1 MTALKYRTVVLGNF
15 DGLHIG
21 HQQLIRLG
29 RTIADEQQEELAVFT
44 FYPQMQEVFDPDFC
58 YLLPE
63 AEKLEH
69 LRQLQVDVI
78 EVVPFEKQV
87 AQLSPEDFVRT
98 ILVEKLRARHVV
110 VGFNYS
116 FGYRGAGD
124 PALLQQLGERYGI
137 AVTVMEHCDVNGEI
151 VSSTA
156 IRNYLKD
163 GEVEKAN
170 QMLGYA
176 YAITGPVCH
185 GNEIGRT
192 IGFPTANISVEPH
205 ILLPANGV
213 YAALTTVDGKVYP
226 SILNIG
232 LRPTIEK
239 SVGLTVEVNLLDFH
253 ADIYGKEIRTELHAF
268 LRKEQKFSG
277 LNGLK
282 AQLQQDEAHAR
293 EFFTAAGFFM
303 N

>member
-1 MTALKYRTVVLGNF
+1 MTAQKYRTVVLGNF

-21 HQQLIRLG
+21 HQQLIQLG
-29 RTIADEQQEELAVFT
+29 RAIADEQQEELAVFT
-44 FYPQMQEVFDPDFC
+44 FYPQMQAMFDADFC

-63 AEKLEH
+63 TEKLAH
-69 LRQLQVDVI
+69 LRQLRVDVV
-78 EVVPFEKQV
+78 ETVPFAEQV
-87 AQLSPEDFVRT
+87 ARLSPEAFVQT
-98 ILVEKLRARHVV
+98 ILVEKMRARHVV

-116 FGYRGAGD
+116 FGYRGAGSPD
-124 PALLQQLGERYGI
+124 LLRKLGAQYGI
-137 AVTVMEHCDVNGEI
+137 GVTVMEPCRINDEV

-156 IRNYLKD
+156 IRQYLKE
-163 GEVEKAN
+163 GAVEKAN

-176 YAITGPVCH
+176 YAIAGPVCH

-268 LRKEQKFSG
+268 LRPEQKFSG
-277 LNGLK
+277 LDGLK
-282 AQLQQDEAHAR
+282 AQLQRDEARAR
-293 EFFTAAGFFM
+293 EFFAAYEKK
-303 N
+303 

>member
-1 MTALKYRTVVLGNF
+1 MTAQKYRTVVLGNF

-21 HQQLIRLG
+21 HQQLIQLG
-29 RTIADEQQEELAVFT
+29 RAIADEQQEELAVFT
-44 FYPQMQEVFDPDFC
+44 FYPQMQAMFDADFC

-63 AEKLEH
+63 TEKLAH
-69 LRQLQVDVI
+69 LRQLQVDVV
-78 EVVPFEKQV
+78 ETVPFAEQV
-87 AQLSPEDFVRT
+87 ARLSPEAFVQT
-98 ILVEKLRARHVV
+98 ILVEKMRARHVV

-116 FGYRGAGD
+116 FGYRGAGSPD
-124 PALLQQLGERYGI
+124 LLRKLGAQYGI
-137 AVTVMEHCDVNGEI
+137 GVTVMEPCRINDEV

-156 IRNYLKD
+156 IRQYLKE
-163 GEVEKAN
+163 GAVEKAN
-170 QMLGYA
+170 QMLGYD
-176 YAITGPVCH
+176 YAIAGPVCH

-192 IGFPTANISVEPH
+192 IGFPTANISVAPH

-268 LRKEQKFSG
+268 LRSEQKFSG
-277 LNGLK
+277 LDGLK
-282 AQLQQDEAHAR
+282 AQLQRDEARAR
-293 EFFTAAGFFM
+293 EFFAAYEKK
-303 N
+303 

>member
-1 MTALKYRTVVLGNF
+1 MTAQKYRTVVLGNF

-21 HQQLIRLG
+21 HQQLIQLG
-29 RTIADEQQEELAVFT
+29 RAIADEQQEELAVFT
-44 FYPQMQEVFDPDFC
+44 FYPQMQAMFDADFC

-63 AEKLEH
+63 TEKLAH
-69 LRQLQVDVI
+69 LRQLRVDVV
-78 EVVPFEKQV
+78 ETVPFAEQV
-87 AQLSPEDFVRT
+87 ARLSPEAFVQT
-98 ILVEKLRARHVV
+98 ILVEKMRARHVV

-116 FGYRGAGD
+116 FGYRGAGSPD
-124 PALLQQLGERYGI
+124 LLRKLGAQCGI
-137 AVTVMEHCDVNGEI
+137 GVTVMEPCRINDEV

-156 IRNYLKD
+156 IRQYLKE
-163 GEVEKAN
+163 GAVEKAN

-176 YAITGPVCH
+176 YAIAGPVCH

-192 IGFPTANISVEPH
+192 IGFPTANISVAPH

-268 LRKEQKFSG
+268 LRPEQKFSG
-277 LNGLK
+277 LDGLK
-282 AQLQQDEAHAR
+282 AQLQRDEARAR
-293 EFFTAAGFFM
+293 EFFAAYEKK
-303 N
+303 

>member
-1 MTALKYRTVVLGNF
+1 MTAQKYRTVVLGNF

-21 HQQLIRLG
+21 HQQLIQLG
-29 RTIADEQQEELAVFT
+29 RAIADEQQEELAVFT
-44 FYPQMQEVFDPDFC
+44 FYPQMQAMFDADFC

-63 AEKLEH
+63 TEKLAH
-69 LRQLQVDVI
+69 LRQLRVDVV
-78 EVVPFEKQV
+78 ETVPFAEQV
-87 AQLSPEDFVRT
+87 ARLSPEAFVQT
-98 ILVEKLRARHVV
+98 ILVEKMRARHVV

-116 FGYRGAGD
+116 FGYRGAGSPD
-124 PALLQQLGERYGI
+124 LLRKLGAQHGI
-137 AVTVMEHCDVNGEI
+137 GVTVMEPCRINDEV

-156 IRNYLKD
+156 IRQYLKE
-163 GEVEKAN
+163 GAVEKAN

-176 YAITGPVCH
+176 YAIAGPVCH

-192 IGFPTANISVEPH
+192 IGFPTANISVAPH

-268 LRKEQKFSG
+268 LRPEQKFSG
-277 LNGLK
+277 LDGLK
-282 AQLQQDEAHAR
+282 AQLQRDEARAR
-293 EFFTAAGFFM
+293 EFFAAYEKK
-303 N
+303 

>member
-1 MTALKYRTVVLGNF
+1 MTQKYRTVVLGNF
-15 DGLHIG
+15 DGLHKG

-29 RTIADEQQEELAVFT
+29 REIADQNGEELAVFT
-44 FYPQMQEVFDPDFC
+44 FYPQMQAVQDADFC

-63 AEKLEH
+63 TEKLAH
-69 LRQLQVDVI
+69 LRKLQVDVV
-78 EVVPFEKQV
+78 ETVPFAEQV
-87 AQLSPEDFVRT
+87 ARLSPEAFVQT
-98 ILVEKLRARHVV
+98 ILVEKMRARHVV

-116 FGYRGAGD
+116 FGYRGAGN
-124 PALLQQLGERYGI
+124 PELLQQLGAQYGI
-137 AVTVMEHCDVNGEI
+137 GVTVMEPCRVHDEV

-156 IRNYLKD
+156 IRQYLKE
-163 GEVEKAN
+163 GAVEKAN

-176 YAITGPVCH
+176 YSIAGPVCH

-192 IGFPTANISVEPH
+192 IGFPTANIRVEPH

-213 YAALTTVDGKVYP
+213 YAALTTVDGNVYP

-253 ADIYGKEIRTELHAF
+253 ADIYDKEIRTELHAF
-268 LRKEQKFSG
+268 LRPEQKFSG
-277 LNGLK
+277 LDGLK
-282 AQLQQDEAHAR
+282 AQLQRDEARAR
-293 EFFTAAGFFM
+293 EFFAAYEKKE
-303 N
+303 NL

>member
-1 MTALKYRTVVLGNF
+1 MTAQKYRTVVLGNF

-21 HQQLIRLG
+21 HQQLIQLG
-29 RTIADEQQEELAVFT
+29 RAIADEQQEELAVFT
-44 FYPQMQEVFDPDFC
+44 FYPQMQAMFDADFC

-63 AEKLEH
+63 TEKLAH
-69 LRQLQVDVI
+69 LRQLQVDVV
-78 EVVPFEKQV
+78 ETVPFAEQV
-87 AQLSPEDFVRT
+87 ARLSPEAFVQT
-98 ILVEKLRARHVV
+98 ILVEKMRARHVV

-116 FGYRGAGD
+116 FGYRGAGSPD
-124 PALLQQLGERYGI
+124 LLRKLGAQYGI
-137 AVTVMEHCDVNGEI
+137 GVTVMEPCRINDEV

-156 IRNYLKD
+156 IRQYLKE
-163 GEVEKAN
+163 GAEEKAN

-176 YAITGPVCH
+176 YAIAGPVCH

-192 IGFPTANISVEPH
+192 IGFPTANISVVPH

-268 LRKEQKFSG
+268 LRPEQKFSG
-277 LNGLK
+277 LDGLK
-282 AQLQQDEAHAR
+282 AQLQRDEARAR
-293 EFFTAAGFFM
+293 EFFAAYEKK
-303 N
+303 

>member
-1 MTALKYRTVVLGNF
+1 MTAQNYRTVVLGNF

-21 HQQLIRLG
+21 HQQLIQLG
-29 RTIADEQQEELAVFT
+29 RAIANEHQEELAVFT

-63 AEKLEH
+63 SEKMKH

-98 ILVEKLRARHVV
+98 ILVEKMRARHVV

-137 AVTVMEHCDVNGEI
+137 AVTVMDHCDVNGEI

-176 YAITGPVCH
+176 YAIAGPVCH

-192 IGFPTANISVEPH
+192 IGFPTANIGVQPH

-277 LNGLK
+277 LDGLK

-293 EFFTAAGFFM
+293 EFFAAAGFFT